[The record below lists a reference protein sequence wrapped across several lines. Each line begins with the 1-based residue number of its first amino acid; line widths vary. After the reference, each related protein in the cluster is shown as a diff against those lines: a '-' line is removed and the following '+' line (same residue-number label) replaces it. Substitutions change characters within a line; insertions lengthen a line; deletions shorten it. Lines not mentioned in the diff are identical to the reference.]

1 MQPRPSGEAF
11 NASGCGPRRA
21 CSWKACNLTPDKP
34 NPRPVLGD
42 ASAALPAKP
51 NDVRAVVAPGDS
63 PRGGPDRLRAG
74 EGRARS
80 HRANPDRRN
89 AERFA
94 RAMTCEAL
102 KPQAARLLE
111 SLTD

>member
-1 MQPRPSGEAF
+1 MLMYSLD
-11 NASGCGPRRA
+11 
-21 CSWKACNLTPDKP
+21 LTPDEP
-34 NPRPVLGD
+34 IAHPLVGE
-42 ASAALPAKP
+42 ASAGLPPKA

-63 PRGGPDRLRAG
+63 APPDAGACEREKEELDRLRA
-74 EGRARS
+74 
-80 HRANPDRRN
+80 NPVRRD

-94 RAMTCEAL
+94 RGMTCAAL